1 MTCCVYLFWT
11 MEIMLDK
18 QQIQAIFL
26 FEFKMGCKQ
35 QRPLTTS
42 IHLAQELL
50 MNVQCSGGSQ
60 REIKSL
66 EDEEY
71 SGQPSE
77 VANDQ
82 LRASLKLSLLKLHEK
97 SLKNSM
103 LTILQSFGI

>member
-1 MTCCVYLFWT
+1 M
-11 MEIMLDK
+11 MLDK
-18 QQIQAIFL
+18 MQIQVIFL

-66 EDEEY
+66 EGEECRDW
-71 SGQPSE
+71 PLE
-77 VANDQ
+77 VDNDQ
-82 LRASLKLSLLKLHEK
+82 LRGSSKLILLQLCKTL
-97 SLKNSM
+97 LKNST
-103 LTILQSFGI
+103 LTILWLLSI